1 MLEKKKSSG
10 NTRSCLKF
18 AKQLVERLTYTY
30 RTPSKV
36 IFRFSRRF
44 AVANQIVKLAE
55 DVGQVKETA
64 AIGKRRVYTFCGR
77 MRLQRSECSKCF
89 TTYKRKN
96 TVALTV
102 RLPLINNE
110 RTTDHRSHSS
120 LISREDKPPFLS
132 SSSSSRQLVSKLT
145 LITRQQ
151 RERYLERDGQAVML
165 RR

>member
-1 MLEKKKSSG
+1 MLEKKKSSRD
-10 NTRSCLKF
+10 TRSSLKF
-18 AKQLVERLTYTY
+18 AEQLVERLTYTY
-30 RTPSKV
+30 RNPSKV

-44 AVANQIVKLAE
+44 SVANQIVKLAE
-55 DVGQVKETA
+55 DVGQVKATA

-77 MRLQRSECSKCF
+77 MRLQGSECSKCF

-96 TVALTV
+96 TVFQTV
-102 RLPLINNE
+102 KLPLINNE
-110 RTTDHRSHSS
+110 RTRDHRSHFS
-120 LISREDKPPFLS
+120 LTSREDKAPFLS

-151 RERYLERDGQAVML
+151 RQRYLGRDGQAVML